1 MDIHVVKCIRNVFVK
16 LQGFQ
21 PARFAVRTMAYT
33 SYGRTKKKLPV
44 NTVSENEWLSVY
56 RWLIYFGPTLVHKHM
71 ISLKIFDVLDVF
83 LI

>member
-1 MDIHVVKCIRNVFVK
+1 MVVVKCIRNVFVK

-44 NTVSENEWLSVY
+44 NTVSETEC
-56 RWLIYFGPTLVHKHM
+56 LIHFG
-71 ISLKIFDVLDVF
+71 F
-83 LI
+83 